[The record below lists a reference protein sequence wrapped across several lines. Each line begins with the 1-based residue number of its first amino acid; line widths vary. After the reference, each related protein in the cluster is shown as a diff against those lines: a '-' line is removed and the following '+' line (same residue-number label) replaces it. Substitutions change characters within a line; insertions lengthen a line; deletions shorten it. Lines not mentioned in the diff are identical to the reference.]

1 MFPVL
6 PSLMPHKYINKK
18 DLVDRQATAF
28 SFT

>member
-6 PSLMPHKYINKK
+6 PFLMPYKYVDKK
-18 DLVDRQATAF
+18 DLVDRQVTAF